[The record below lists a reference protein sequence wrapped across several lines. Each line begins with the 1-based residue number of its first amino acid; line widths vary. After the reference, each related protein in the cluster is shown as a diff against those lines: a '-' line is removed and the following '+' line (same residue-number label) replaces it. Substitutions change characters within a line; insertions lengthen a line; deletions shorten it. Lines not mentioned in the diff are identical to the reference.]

1 VPGAL
6 SEAAA
11 EPRSSRGWVLASVLV
26 GTFLGTLSNSVAN
39 IAVVDLMDDLEVD
52 VGRAVWFVTGY
63 VLAFAVLMPV
73 AGRLIDV
80 FGARRVFLTGFAAF
94 GVASL
99 LVAAAPTFPLVMGA
113 RVLQGIANAP
123 VLPTVMVVVMAA
135 FPGAERGRAMGLWA
149 SVNGAAIAI
158 GPPLGGVVADAFGWR
173 AIFWANAVLV
183 GLAFLVAA
191 RHLPDTPV
199 RHEGAVDAAGGA
211 LLTGGLVAVMLA
223 LSQGPVWGWGD
234 PATIVLLAGGSA
246 LLAVAWQ
253 RAHRVELPFF
263 DVSVLRNR
271 RYAVLAGVAALQ
283 MLVLFAV
290 LFTVPLLLV
299 HRFELSV
306 GVAGWVVFVLPVAM
320 VLAGPW
326 AGQLSHHVGVRRL
339 TGAGSALLGGAAAA
353 LAMGTHLRSLVTVL
367 LGLVVLGLGVAAV
380 QSPSA
385 AHVAEEVDDAQRGVA
400 LGLFHTVR
408 FLSGVLGTAG
418 AGAVFTAVTAG
429 VEVDELGASVLT
441 RAFVAD
447 FALAGAVAVAA
458 VALTRCIPRPAA
470 LAARLD
476 AA

>member
-6 SEAAA
+6 SDAAA
-11 EPRSSRGWVLASVLV
+11 EPRSSRAWVLASVLV

-52 VGRAVWFVTGY
+52 VGDAVWFVTGY

-80 FGARRVFLTGFAAF
+80 FGARRVFLTGFGCF
-94 GVASL
+94 GVASV
-99 LVAAAPTFPLVMGA
+99 LVAVAPTFPLVMGA
-113 RVLQGIANAP
+113 RVLQGIVNAP
-123 VLPTVMVVVMAA
+123 VLPTVMVTVMAA

-149 SVNGAAIAI
+149 SVNGAAIAV

-183 GLAFLVAA
+183 AAAFVVAA

-199 RHEGAVDAAGGA
+199 RHEGPFDALGGG
-211 LLTGGLVAVMLA
+211 LLTGGLVAVMMS
-223 LSQGPVWGWGD
+223 LSQGPVWGWAS
-234 PATIVLLAGGSA
+234 PTTVVLLVGGVA
-246 LLAVAWQ
+246 LLGVAWR
-253 RAHRVELPFF
+253 RAHAVERPFL

-271 RYAVLAGVAALQ
+271 RYAVLAGVASLQ

-306 GVAGWVVFVLPVAM
+306 GTAGWVIFALPIAM
-320 VLAGPW
+320 VLAGPG

-339 TGAGSALLGGAAAA
+339 TGAGSALLGAAAA
-353 LAMGTHLRSLVTVL
+353 LLALGTHLRSVAVVL

-380 QSPSA
+380 QSPAA

-408 FLSGVLGTAG
+408 FLAGVLGTAG
-418 AGAVFTAVTAG
+418 AGAVFTAVTSG
-429 VEVDELGASVLT
+429 RDVDALGSSVLT

-447 FALAGAVAVAA
+447 FALAGVVALAA
-458 VALTRCIPRPAA
+458 VALTRCIPHPAA
-470 LAARLD
+470 LDAPLD
-476 AA
+476 VA